1 MQVSVEK
8 TSELSRKMTVSIPD
22 AIVQEKMESR
32 LKKLAREVKVDGFRP
47 GKVPAHVVK
56 KLYGDR
62 VKGEITG
69 DLVESSY
76 FEALKQENINPAGQP
91 HIQPLAE
98 TEGFAYVAEFEVY
111 PEISLDN
118 INQLQVIRPLANI
131 TEDDVDTMIEKLRQ
145 QKKTWQEVD
154 RASAE
159 GDNITINFSGVS
171 EGENFT
177 GGKVENSKIEIG
189 SQQMIPGFEDELKGL
204 SAGAV
209 KTFSATF
216 PEQYHS
222 SNLAGK
228 TAEFEIE
235 VVKVEASVLPEVDA
249 EFIKAYGVDAGEI
262 TEFRADVSANM
273 ERELQQGLKNK
284 LKSSVFDNLLTHITV
299 PLPKAMIDQEMQ
311 QLLQPYAEQ
320 AKKRKVKLED
330 LNLSPEL
337 FESQAKRR
345 VALGLIFSEV
355 IQKNKLTIDADK
367 VRAVITDMA
376 KSYEQPEDVVNWYYA
391 DQSRLND
398 VQQMVLEDQA
408 IDWLVSQAQV
418 TDQTFSFSEVMEKQ
432 QTEA

>member
-118 INQLQVIRPLANI
+118 ISQLQVIRPLANI
-131 TEDDVDTMIEKLRQ
+131 TENDVDNMIEKLRI

-154 RASAE
+154 RASVQ
-159 GDNITINFSGVS
+159 GDNITINFSGVTD
-171 EGENFT
+171 GENFT

-189 SQQMIPGFEDELKGL
+189 SQQMIPGFEDELTGL
-204 SAGAV
+204 TVGTA

-222 SNLAGK
+222 NDLAGK

-235 VVKVEASVLPEVDA
+235 VVKIEAPVLPEVDA
-249 EFIKAYGVDAGEI
+249 EFIKAYGVEAGEI
-262 TEFRADVSANM
+262 AEFRADVSANM

-284 LKSSVFDNLLTHITV
+284 LKSSVFDNLLAHITV

-320 AKKRKVKLED
+320 AKKRRVKLED

-345 VALGLIFSEV
+345 VALGLIFSDV
-355 IQKNKLTIDADK
+355 IQKNQLTIDADK

-408 IDWLVSQAQV
+408 IDWIVSQAQV
-418 TDQTFSFSEVMEKQ
+418 TDQSFSFSEVMEKQ